1 MAQPKLNQ
9 LLAVERQTK
18 TSTHEQVTAQYQIVQ
33 KEPLL
38 SGISR
43 TYRALDEDGE
53 KFPAESTS
61 VQVRVSQVLKTV
73 SERMTDLF
81 DITLARD
88 TANCTARA
96 DLEVDGK
103 TLLKDVPV
111 TYLLWLE
118 KQLTDIHS
126 VIVKLPTLPQTE
138 DWTYD
143 ASQDVFK
150 SATVET
156 AKTKKLPR
164 AFVKAEATKEHPAQV
179 EVVHDDRVTGYWSTT
194 KFSGAIQKQ
203 RAQLLRDRA
212 EKLLAATKFA
222 REKANLVETQ
232 KVSAAAEIFGYL
244 FAG

>member
-1 MAQPKLNQ
+1 MPKLNQ
-9 LLAVERQTK
+9 LLAVERQVK
-18 TSTHEQVTAQYQIVQ
+18 TSTHEQVTADYQILQ

-43 TYRALDEDGE
+43 TYRAIDEEGE
-53 KFPAESTS
+53 KFPPESTT
-61 VQVRVSQVLKTV
+61 VQVRANQVLKNVAT
-73 SERMTDLF
+73 RMTDLF
-81 DITLARD
+81 DVTLSRD
-88 TANCTARA
+88 LANCVAKA
-96 DLEVDGK
+96 DVEVDGK

-118 KQLTDIHS
+118 KQLNDIHS
-126 VIVKLPTLPQTE
+126 VIVKLPTLSQTE

-179 EVVHDDRVTGYWSTT
+179 DVVHDDRVTGYWQTT

-203 RAQLLRDRA
+203 RAQVLRDRA
-212 EKLLAATKFA
+212 EKLLAAVKFA
-222 REKANLVETQ
+222 REKANLADTQ

-244 FAG
+244 LAE